1 MKNRIINTPLHVYS
15 TVWHVYFQLF
25 PTTILWISAPHT
37 NIIGITLDGIITNLC
52 FLLVWRIGEKD
63 DNSYDSN
70 SSRPHSPVPSSQ
82 SSHPPSHPTSSTP
95 PSPIQQRSA
104 SLSSFSS
111 SSSDEDIQVQ
121 DFNVFLIQGYPQRM
135 KLQRRLYVIYFVH
148 FRAFRVPCRHWLI
161 YLLNHL
167 VNHKNT

>member
-1 MKNRIINTPLHVYS
+1 MKYEKQNNKHSLALYS
-15 TVWHVYFQLF
+15 LQYDMCSVYFHLF
-25 PTTILWISAPHT
+25 ATIWWISASHT

-52 FLLVWRIGEKD
+52 FLLVWCIGEKD
-63 DNSYDSN
+63 DYSYHSN
-70 SSRPHSPVPSSQ
+70 SSRPHSPVPSSH

-121 DFNVFLIQGYPQRM
+121 DLNVFLIQGYPQRM
-135 KLQRRLYVIYFVH
+135 KLQRRL
-148 FRAFRVPCRHWLI
+148 
-161 YLLNHL
+161 
-167 VNHKNT
+167 

>member
-1 MKNRIINTPLHVYS
+1 MYTVQYDMCTSNCFQQQYCEFLPL
-15 TVWHVYFQLF
+15 TD
-25 PTTILWISAPHT
+25 
-37 NIIGITLDGIITNLC
+37 NIITNIC

-63 DNSYDSN
+63 DNSYHSN
-70 SSRPHSPVPSSQ
+70 SSRPHSPVPSSH
-82 SSHPPSHPTSSTP
+82 SSHPLSHPTSSTP

-148 FRAFRVPCRHWLI
+148 FRAFRVLVDTGLFISLI
-161 YLLNHL
+161 I
-167 VNHKNT
+167 